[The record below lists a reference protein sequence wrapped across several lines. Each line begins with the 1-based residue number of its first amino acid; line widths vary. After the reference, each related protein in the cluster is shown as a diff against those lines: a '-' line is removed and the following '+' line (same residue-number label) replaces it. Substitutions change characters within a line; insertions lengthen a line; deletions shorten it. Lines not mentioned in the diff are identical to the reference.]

1 MTARTLA
8 DPMFASI
15 FNNAVV
21 EPYDADAIKQAL
33 INHGEK
39 IMNNEPTAID
49 CQTGEERTFT
59 TLINPTPPVDSV
71 STTVQGVSGNTYAP
85 MDTSPTPPSATPQT
99 DEQLTRLFK
108 QLQDTMTLIIQLST
122 ARQQINQQTDLEEA
136 VSTALE
142 CADWFRHRVEDATS
156 EYIEKNHD
164 IESLVNDRV
173 DDSVGD
179 KVDQYFS
186 YEFSLDDHCDLN
198 DIVGDVLDDRLDE
211 MVREKVEEILEEK
224 LKHATI
230 NINF

>member
-59 TLINPTPPVDSV
+59 TLITPTPPVDSV
-71 STTVQGVSGNTYAP
+71 STTVQGVSGATYAP
-85 MDTSPTPPSATPQT
+85 MDTSPQAQQQT
-99 DEQLTRLFK
+99 RLDQLTTLLSETLK
-108 QLQDTMTLIIQLST
+108 QLVIEINNTKAQPELADTVEQVLTQAVWFDEMVKDKL
-122 ARQQINQQTDLEEA
+122 DDCLE
-136 VSTALE
+136 
-142 CADWFRHRVEDATS
+142 R
-156 EYIEKNHD
+156 NHD

-186 YEFSLDDHCDLN
+186 YEFSLDDHCDIN
-198 DIVGDVLDDRLDE
+198 DLVQDAVDDKIDAI
-211 MVREKVEEILEEK
+211 VEEKLEQLLEEK
-224 LKHATI
+224 LKHATVTVS
-230 NINF
+230 F